1 MSKKMKKMYMQD
13 SLTILAFAGL
23 FLMFLMLVMSKVY
36 VIAPDAATKSVVIF
50 AGALISAFAVAS
62 SIAVIVHIKKN
73 HKNVYSA
80 EI

>member
-13 SLTILAFAGL
+13 SLTIIAFAGL
-23 FLMFLMLVMSKVY
+23 FLMFLMLVLSKVY
-36 VIAPDAATKSVVIF
+36 VIAPDATTKSVVIF
-50 AGALISAFAVAS
+50 AGALICAFAVAS

-73 HKNVYSA
+73 HKNVYAA